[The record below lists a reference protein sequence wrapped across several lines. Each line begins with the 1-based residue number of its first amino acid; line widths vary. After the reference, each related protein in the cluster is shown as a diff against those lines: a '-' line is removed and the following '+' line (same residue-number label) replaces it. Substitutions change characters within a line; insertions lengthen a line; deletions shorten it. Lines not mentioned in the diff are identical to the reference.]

1 MEFTATQIAGLL
13 NGEVIGNPDTVVSIL
28 AKIEE
33 GEAGA
38 LSFLSNPAYEPY
50 IYTTGSSICIVNQTF
65 EPSKALP
72 STLTLVKVTDA
83 YACFAQ
89 LLALYDSMNKKEA
102 IIEQPSFIHESAQI
116 GENVYIGAFAYI
128 GANVKIANNCQIHPN
143 VVIQVEVSI
152 GKNTTIYPSVS
163 IYKDCRIGSNCIIHA
178 GTVIGSDGFGFAP
191 DENGV
196 YSKIPQIGNVVIEDD
211 VEIGSNCSIDRA
223 TLGSTFIRKGVKID
237 NLCQIAHNVDV
248 DQHTAMAAQVGI
260 AGSAKIGKHV
270 MIGGQTGI
278 AGHLSIADHTKIV
291 AQSGIPS
298 TVKKAETLMGTPAIP
313 INDYKRS
320 HFGFRKL
327 PELLRKI
334 YDLENK
340 LVELLKKKEAWQN
353 NNVPLKNL

>member
-1 MEFTATQIAGLL
+1 MEFTAEQIAGLL
-13 NGEVIGNPDTVVSIL
+13 NGEVIGNPQASVSAL

-33 GEAGA
+33 GQPGA
-38 LSFLSNPAYEPY
+38 LSFLSNPKYEVY
-50 IYTTGSSICIVNQTF
+50 IYNTASSICIVNQSF
-65 EPSKALP
+65 VPSKALP
-72 STLTLVKVTDA
+72 ETLTLIKVADA

-102 IIEQPSFIHESAQI
+102 VIEQPSFIHESAQV
-116 GENVYIGAFAYI
+116 GNNVYIGAFAYI
-128 GANVKIANNCQIHPN
+128 GANVKISDNCQIHPN
-143 VVIQVEVSI
+143 SVIQDNASV
-152 GKNTTIYPSVS
+152 GPNTILYASVN
-163 IYKDCRIGSNCIIHA
+163 IYKDCHVGANCIIHA

-211 VEIGSNCSIDRA
+211 VEIGANCTIDRA
-223 TLGSTFIRKGVKID
+223 TMGSTFIRKGVKTD

-278 AGHLSIADHTKIV
+278 AGHLSVADHTKIV

-298 TVKKAETLMGTPAIP
+298 TVKKADTLMGTPAIP
-313 INDYKRS
+313 INEYKRS

-327 PELLRKI
+327 PGLIQKI
-334 YDLENK
+334 YELENK
-340 LVELLKKKEAWQN
+340 LNDLLKNK
-353 NNVPLKNL
+353 

>member
-1 MEFTATQIAGLL
+1 MEFTAAQIAGIL
-13 NGEVIGNPDTVVSIL
+13 NGEVIGNPDATVSAL
-28 AKIEE
+28 DKIEE
-33 GEAGA
+33 GQEGA
-38 LSFLSNPAYEPY
+38 LSFLSNPKYEPY
-50 IYTTGSSICIVNQTF
+50 IYTTGSSICIVNNTF
-65 EPSKALP
+65 TAQKALP
-72 STLTLVKVTDA
+72 AALTLIKVADA

-102 IIEQPSFIHESAQI
+102 IIEQPSFIHETAQV

-128 GANVKIANNCQIHPN
+128 GANVKIADNCQIHPHVVLQEN
-143 VVIQVEVSI
+143 VTV
-152 GKNTTIYPSVS
+152 GDHTTIYPSVNV
-163 IYKDCRIGSNCIIHA
+163 YKECHIGARCIIHA
-178 GTVIGSDGFGFAP
+178 GAVIGSDGFGFAP

-223 TLGSTFIRKGVKID
+223 TMGSTYIRKGVKID

-278 AGHLSIADHTKIV
+278 AGHLTVADHTKIV

-298 TVKKAETLMGTPAIP
+298 TVKKADTLMGTPAIP

-320 HFGFRKL
+320 HIGFRKL
-327 PELLRKI
+327 PGLITKI
-334 YDLENK
+334 QDLENK
-340 LVELLKKKEAWQN
+340 LKELLKNKEA
-353 NNVPLKNL
+353 

>member
-1 MEFTATQIAGLL
+1 MEFTAEQIAGLL
-13 NGEVIGNPDTVVSIL
+13 NGEVIGNPQASVSAL

-33 GEAGA
+33 GQPGA
-38 LSFLSNPAYEPY
+38 LSFLSNPKYEVY
-50 IYTTGSSICIVNQTF
+50 IYNTASSICIVNESF

-72 STLTLVKVTDA
+72 ETLTLIKVADA
-83 YACFAQ
+83 YVCFAQ

-102 IIEQPSFIHESAQI
+102 IIEQPSFIHESAQV
-116 GENVYIGAFAYI
+116 GNNVYIGAFAYI
-128 GANVKIANNCQIHPN
+128 GANVKISDNCQIHPN
-143 VVIQVEVSI
+143 AVIQDNASI
-152 GKNTTIYPSVS
+152 GANTILYASVN
-163 IYKDCRIGSNCIIHA
+163 IYKECHVGANCIIHA

-191 DENGV
+191 DENGI

-211 VEIGSNCSIDRA
+211 VEIGANCTIDRA
-223 TLGSTFIRKGVKID
+223 TMGSTFIRKGVKID

-278 AGHLSIADHTKIV
+278 AGHLSVADHTKIV

-298 TVKKAETLMGTPAIP
+298 TVKKADTLMGTPAIP

-327 PELLRKI
+327 PGLIQKI
-334 YDLENK
+334 YELENK
-340 LVELLKKKEAWQN
+340 LNDLLKNK
-353 NNVPLKNL
+353 

>member
-143 VVIQVEVSI
+143 VVIQEEVSI

-223 TLGSTFIRKGVKID
+223 TMGSTFIRKGVKID
-237 NLCQIAHNVDV
+237 NLCQIAHNVDI

-260 AGSAKIGKHV
+260 AGSAKIGKFV

-278 AGHLSIADHTKIV
+278 AGHLTVADHTKIV

-298 TVKKAETLMGTPAIP
+298 TVKKADTLMGTPAIS

-320 HFGFRKL
+320 HIGFRKL
-327 PELLRKI
+327 PGLIIKI
-334 YDLENK
+334 QELENK
-340 LVELLKKKEAWQN
+340 LKELLKNKEA
-353 NNVPLKNL
+353 

>member
-1 MEFTATQIAGLL
+1 
-13 NGEVIGNPDTVVSIL
+13 
-28 AKIEE
+28 
-33 GEAGA
+33 
-38 LSFLSNPAYEPY
+38 
-50 IYTTGSSICIVNQTF
+50 
-65 EPSKALP
+65 
-72 STLTLVKVTDA
+72 
-83 YACFAQ
+83 
-89 LLALYDSMNKKEA
+89 
-102 IIEQPSFIHESAQI
+102 
-116 GENVYIGAFAYI
+116 
-128 GANVKIANNCQIHPN
+128 
-143 VVIQVEVSI
+143 
-152 GKNTTIYPSVS
+152 
-163 IYKDCRIGSNCIIHA
+163 
-178 GTVIGSDGFGFAP
+178 
-191 DENGV
+191 V

-340 LVELLKKKEAWQN
+340 LGELLKKKEA
-353 NNVPLKNL
+353 

>member
-1 MEFTATQIAGLL
+1 MEFTAEQIAGLL
-13 NGEVIGNPDTVVSIL
+13 NGEVIGNPQASVSAL

-33 GEAGA
+33 GQPGA
-38 LSFLSNPAYEPY
+38 LSFLSNPKYEVY
-50 IYTTGSSICIVNQTF
+50 IYNTASSICIVNQSF
-65 EPSKALP
+65 GPSKALP
-72 STLTLVKVTDA
+72 ETLTLIKVADA

-102 IIEQPSFIHESAQI
+102 VIEQPSFIHESAQV
-116 GENVYIGAFAYI
+116 GNNVYIGAFAYI
-128 GANVKIANNCQIHPN
+128 GANVKISDNCHIHPN
-143 VVIQVEVSI
+143 SVIQDNASV
-152 GKNTTIYPSVS
+152 GPNTILYASVN
-163 IYKDCRIGSNCIIHA
+163 IYKDCHVGANCIIHA

-211 VEIGSNCSIDRA
+211 VEIGANCTIDRA
-223 TLGSTFIRKGVKID
+223 TMGSTFIRKGVKID

-278 AGHLSIADHTKIV
+278 AGHLSVADHTKIV

-298 TVKKAETLMGTPAIP
+298 TVKKADTLMGTPAIP
-313 INDYKRS
+313 INEYKRS

-327 PELLRKI
+327 PGLIQKI
-334 YDLENK
+334 YELENK
-340 LVELLKKKEAWQN
+340 LNDLLKNK
-353 NNVPLKNL
+353 

>member
-1 MEFTATQIAGLL
+1 MEFTAAQIAGLL
-13 NGEVIGNPDTVVSIL
+13 NGEVIGNPDATVSAL

-33 GEAGA
+33 GQEGA
-38 LSFLSNPAYEPY
+38 LSFLSNPKYEPF
-50 IYTTGSSICIVNQTF
+50 IYTTGSSICIVNNTF
-65 EPSKALP
+65 TALKALP
-72 STLTLVKVTDA
+72 AALTLIKVANA

-102 IIEQPSFIHESAQI
+102 VIEQPCFIHDSAQI
-116 GENVYIGAFAYI
+116 GANVYIGAFAYI
-128 GANVKIANNCQIHPN
+128 GANVKIADNCQIHPHVVLQEN
-143 VVIQVEVSI
+143 VTVGEH
-152 GKNTTIYPSVS
+152 TTIYPSVNV
-163 IYKDCRIGSNCIIHA
+163 YKECHIGARCIIHA
-178 GTVIGSDGFGFAP
+178 GAVIGSDGFGFAP
-191 DENGV
+191 DANGV

-223 TLGSTFIRKGVKID
+223 TMGSTFIRKGVKID

-278 AGHLSIADHTKIV
+278 AGHLTIADHTKIV

-298 TVKKAETLMGTPAIP
+298 TVKKADTLMGTPAIP

-320 HFGFRKL
+320 HIGFRKL
-327 PELLRKI
+327 PGLITKI
-334 YDLENK
+334 QDLENK
-340 LVELLKKKEAWQN
+340 LKELLKNKEA
-353 NNVPLKNL
+353 

>member
-1 MEFTATQIAGLL
+1 MEFTAEQIAGLL
-13 NGEVIGNPDTVVSIL
+13 NGEVIGNPQASVSAL

-33 GEAGA
+33 GQPGA
-38 LSFLSNPAYEPY
+38 LSFLSNPKYEPH
-50 IYTTGSSICIVNQTF
+50 IYNTASSICIVNQSF

-72 STLTLVKVTDA
+72 ETLTLIKVADA

-102 IIEQPSFIHESAQI
+102 IIEQPSFIHESAQV
-116 GENVYIGAFAYI
+116 GNNVYIGAFAYI
-128 GANVKIANNCQIHPN
+128 GANVKISDNCQIHPN
-143 VVIQVEVSI
+143 AVIQDNASI
-152 GKNTTIYPSVS
+152 GANTILYASVN
-163 IYKDCRIGSNCIIHA
+163 IYKECHVGANCIIHA

-191 DENGV
+191 DENGI

-211 VEIGSNCSIDRA
+211 VEIGANCTIDRA
-223 TLGSTFIRKGVKID
+223 TMGSTFIRKGVKID

-260 AGSAKIGKHV
+260 AGSSKIGKHV

-278 AGHLSIADHTKIV
+278 AGHLSVADHTKIV

-298 TVKKAETLMGTPAIP
+298 TVKKADTLMGTPAIP

-327 PELLRKI
+327 PGLIQKI
-334 YDLENK
+334 YELENK
-340 LVELLKKKEAWQN
+340 LNDLLKNK
-353 NNVPLKNL
+353 

>member
-1 MEFTATQIAGLL
+1 MEFTAAQIAGLL
-13 NGEVIGNPDTVVSIL
+13 NGEIAGNPDVSVSSL

-33 GEAGA
+33 GQTGT
-38 LSFLSNPAYEPY
+38 LSFLSNPKYENY
-50 IYTTGSSICIVNQTF
+50 IYTTGSSICIVNKSFT
-65 EPSKALP
+65 PSKPLP
-72 STLTLVKVTDA
+72 DTLTLVKVADA

-89 LLALYDSMNKKEA
+89 LLALYDNMNKKEA
-102 IIEQPSFIHESAQI
+102 QIEQPCFIHPSAQI
-116 GENVYIGAFAYI
+116 GENVYIGAFAYV
-128 GANVKIANNCQIHPN
+128 GANVRIADNCQIHPH
-143 VVIQVEVSI
+143 VVLQDQVSI
-152 GKNTTIYPSVS
+152 GEQTTIYPSVN
-163 IYKDCRIGSNCIIHA
+163 IYKDCHVGARCIIHA

-191 DENGV
+191 DQNGV

-223 TLGSTFIRKGVKID
+223 TMGSTFIRKGVKID

-278 AGHLSIADHTKIV
+278 AGHLSVADHTKIV

-298 TVKKAETLMGTPAIP
+298 TVKKADTLMGTPAIP

-327 PELLRKI
+327 PSLINKI
-334 YDLENK
+334 YDLEQK
-340 LVELLKKKEAWQN
+340 LNDLLKKTDA
-353 NNVPLKNL
+353 

>member
-1 MEFTATQIAGLL
+1 MEFTAAQIAGLL
-13 NGEVIGNPDTVVSIL
+13 NGEVIGNPDATVSAL

-33 GEAGA
+33 GQAGA
-38 LSFLSNPAYEPY
+38 LSFLSNPKYEPF
-50 IYTTGSSICIVNQTF
+50 IYTTGSSICIVNNTF
-65 EPSKALP
+65 KAQKALP
-72 STLTLVKVTDA
+72 AALTLIKVADA

-102 IIEQPSFIHESAQI
+102 VIEQPCFIHDSAQI
-116 GENVYIGAFAYI
+116 GANVYVGAFAYI
-128 GANVKIANNCQIHPN
+128 GANVKIADNCQIHPHVVLQEN
-143 VVIQVEVSI
+143 VTI
-152 GKNTTIYPSVS
+152 GENTTIYPSVNV
-163 IYKDCRIGSNCIIHA
+163 YKECQIGARCIIHA
-178 GTVIGSDGFGFAP
+178 GAVIGSDGFGFAP
-191 DENGV
+191 DANGV

-223 TLGSTFIRKGVKID
+223 TMGSTFIRKGVKID

-278 AGHLSIADHTKIV
+278 AGHLTVADHTKIV

-298 TVKKAETLMGTPAIP
+298 SVKKADTLMGTPAIP

-320 HFGFRKL
+320 HIGFRKL
-327 PELLRKI
+327 PGLITKI
-334 YDLENK
+334 QDLENK
-340 LVELLKKKEAWQN
+340 LKELLKNKEA
-353 NNVPLKNL
+353 

>member
-1 MEFTATQIAGLL
+1 MEFTAAQIAGLL
-13 NGEVIGNPDTVVSIL
+13 NGEIAGNPDVSVSSL

-33 GEAGA
+33 GQTGT
-38 LSFLSNPAYEPY
+38 LSFLSNPKYENY
-50 IYTTGSSICIVNQTF
+50 IYTTGSSICIVNNSFT
-65 EPSKALP
+65 PSKPLP
-72 STLTLVKVTDA
+72 DTLTLVKVADA

-102 IIEQPSFIHESAQI
+102 QIEQPCFIHPSAQI

-128 GANVKIANNCQIHPN
+128 GANVSIADNCQIHPH
-143 VVIQVEVSI
+143 VVLQDQVSVGEQ
-152 GKNTTIYPSVS
+152 TTIYPSVN
-163 IYKDCRIGSNCIIHA
+163 IYKDCKVGARCIIHA
-178 GTVIGSDGFGFAP
+178 GSVIGSDGFGFAP

-223 TLGSTFIRKGVKID
+223 TMGSTFIRKGVKID

-278 AGHLSIADHTKIV
+278 AGHLSVADHTKIV

-298 TVKKAETLMGTPAIP
+298 SVKKADTLMGTPAIP

-327 PELLRKI
+327 PKLINKI
-334 YDLENK
+334 YDLEHTLN
-340 LVELLKKKEAWQN
+340 ELLKKKEE
-353 NNVPLKNL
+353 

>member
-1 MEFTATQIAGLL
+1 MEFTAEQIAGLL
-13 NGEVIGNPDTVVSIL
+13 NGEVIGNPQASVSAL

-33 GEAGA
+33 GQPGA
-38 LSFLSNPAYEPY
+38 LSFLSNPKYEVY
-50 IYTTGSSICIVNQTF
+50 IYTTASSICIVNQSF

-72 STLTLVKVTDA
+72 ETLTLIKVADA

-102 IIEQPSFIHESAQI
+102 IIEQPSFIHESAQV
-116 GENVYIGAFAYI
+116 GNNVYIGAFAYI
-128 GANVKIANNCQIHPN
+128 GANVKISDNCQIHPN
-143 VVIQVEVSI
+143 AVIQDNASI
-152 GKNTTIYPSVS
+152 GPNTILYASVN
-163 IYKDCRIGSNCIIHA
+163 IYKECHVGANCIIHA

-211 VEIGSNCSIDRA
+211 VEIGANCTIDRA
-223 TLGSTFIRKGVKID
+223 TMGSTFIRKGVKID
-237 NLCQIAHNVDV
+237 NLCQIAHNVDI

-278 AGHLSIADHTKIV
+278 AGHLSVADHTKIV

-298 TVKKAETLMGTPAIP
+298 TVKKADTLMGTPAIP
-313 INDYKRS
+313 INEYKRS

-327 PELLRKI
+327 PGLIQKI
-334 YDLENK
+334 YELENK
-340 LVELLKKKEAWQN
+340 LNDLLKNK
-353 NNVPLKNL
+353 

>member
-1 MEFTATQIAGLL
+1 MEFTAAQIAGLL
-13 NGEVIGNPDTVVSIL
+13 NGEVIGNPDAAVSAL

-33 GEAGA
+33 GQPGT
-38 LSFLSNPAYEPY
+38 LSFLSNPKYETY
-50 IYTTGSSICIVNQTF
+50 IYTTGSSICIVNNSFT
-65 EPSKALP
+65 PTKPLP
-72 STLTLVKVTDA
+72 ETLTLVKVADA

-89 LLALYDSMNKKEA
+89 LLALYDSMNKKEPV
-102 IIEQPSFIHESAQI
+102 IEQPCFIHESAKI
-116 GENVYIGAFAYI
+116 GQNVYIGAFAYV
-128 GANVKIANNCQIHPN
+128 GANVQIGSDCQIHPN
-143 VVIQVEVSI
+143 VVIQENATI
-152 GKNTTIYPSVS
+152 GDNTLIYPSVS
-163 IYKDCRIGSNCIIHA
+163 IYKDCHIGQRCIIHA

-223 TLGSTFIRKGVKID
+223 TMGSTFIRKGVKID

-278 AGHLSIADHTKIV
+278 AGHLSVADHTKIV

-298 TVKKAETLMGTPAIP
+298 TVKKADTLMGTPAIP
-313 INDYKRS
+313 INEYKRS

-327 PELLRKI
+327 PGLINKI
-334 YDLENK
+334 YELENK
-340 LVELLKKKEAWQN
+340 LGELLKNKDA
-353 NNVPLKNL
+353 

>member
-1 MEFTATQIAGLL
+1 MEFTAEQIAGLL
-13 NGEVIGNPDTVVSIL
+13 NGEVIGNPQASVSAL

-33 GEAGA
+33 GQPGA
-38 LSFLSNPAYEPY
+38 LSFLSNPKYEVY
-50 IYTTGSSICIVNQTF
+50 IYSTASSICIVNQTF

-72 STLTLVKVTDA
+72 ETLTLIKVADA

-102 IIEQPSFIHESAQI
+102 VIEQPSFIHESAQV
-116 GENVYIGAFAYI
+116 GSNVYIGAFAYI
-128 GANVKIANNCQIHPN
+128 GANVKIADNCQIHPN
-143 VVIQVEVSI
+143 AVIQDNASI
-152 GKNTTIYPSVS
+152 GPNTILYASVN
-163 IYKDCRIGSNCIIHA
+163 IYKECHVGANCIIHA

-211 VEIGSNCSIDRA
+211 VEIGANCTIDRA
-223 TLGSTFIRKGVKID
+223 TMGSTFIRKGVKID

-278 AGHLSIADHTKIV
+278 AGHLSVADHTKIV

-298 TVKKAETLMGTPAIP
+298 TVKKADTLMGTPAIP
-313 INDYKRS
+313 INEYKRS

-327 PELLRKI
+327 PGLIQKI
-334 YDLENK
+334 YELENK
-340 LVELLKKKEAWQN
+340 LNDLLKNK
-353 NNVPLKNL
+353 

>member
-1 MEFTATQIAGLL
+1 MEFTAEQIAGLL
-13 NGEVIGNPDTVVSIL
+13 NGEVIGNPQASVSAL

-33 GEAGA
+33 GQPGA
-38 LSFLSNPAYEPY
+38 LSFLSNPKYEVY
-50 IYTTGSSICIVNQTF
+50 IYTTASSICIVNQSF

-72 STLTLVKVTDA
+72 ETLTLIKVADA

-102 IIEQPSFIHESAQI
+102 IIEQPSFIHESAQV
-116 GENVYIGAFAYI
+116 GNNVYIGAFAYI
-128 GANVKIANNCQIHPN
+128 GANVKISDNCQIHPN
-143 VVIQVEVSI
+143 AVIQDNASI
-152 GKNTTIYPSVS
+152 GPNTILYASVN
-163 IYKDCRIGSNCIIHA
+163 IYKECHVGANCIIHA

-211 VEIGSNCSIDRA
+211 VEIGANCTIDRA
-223 TLGSTFIRKGVKID
+223 TMGSTFIRKGVKID

-278 AGHLSIADHTKIV
+278 AGHLSVADHTKIV

-298 TVKKAETLMGTPAIP
+298 TVKKADTLMGTPAIP

-327 PELLRKI
+327 PGLIQKI
-334 YDLENK
+334 YELENK
-340 LVELLKKKEAWQN
+340 LNDLLKNK
-353 NNVPLKNL
+353 

>member
-1 MEFTATQIAGLL
+1 MEFTAAQIAGLL
-13 NGEVIGNPDTVVSIL
+13 NGEIAGNPDVSVSSL

-33 GEAGA
+33 GQIGT
-38 LSFLSNPAYEPY
+38 LSFLSNPKYENY
-50 IYTTGSSICIVNQTF
+50 IYTTGSSICIVNNSFT
-65 EPSKALP
+65 PSKPLP
-72 STLTLVKVTDA
+72 DTLTLVKVADA

-102 IIEQPSFIHESAQI
+102 QIEQPCFIHPSAQI
-116 GENVYIGAFAYI
+116 GENVYIGAFAYV
-128 GANVKIANNCQIHPN
+128 GANVRIADNCQIHPH
-143 VVIQVEVSI
+143 VVLQDQVSI
-152 GKNTTIYPSVS
+152 GEQTTIYPSVN
-163 IYKDCRIGSNCIIHA
+163 IYKDCHVGARCIIHA

-211 VEIGSNCSIDRA
+211 VEIGANSTIDRA
-223 TLGSTFIRKGVKID
+223 TMGSTYIRKGVKMD

-278 AGHLSIADHTKIV
+278 AGHLSVADHTKIV

-298 TVKKAETLMGTPAIP
+298 TVKKADTLMGTPAIP

-320 HFGFRKL
+320 HIGFRKL
-327 PELLRKI
+327 PGLIQKI
-334 YDLENK
+334 FELENK
-340 LVELLKKKEAWQN
+340 LNDLLKNK
-353 NNVPLKNL
+353 

>member
-1 MEFTATQIAGLL
+1 MEFTAEQIAGLL
-13 NGEVIGNPDTVVSIL
+13 NGEVIGNPQASVSAL

-33 GEAGA
+33 GQPGA
-38 LSFLSNPAYEPY
+38 LSFLSNPKYEPH
-50 IYTTGSSICIVNQTF
+50 IYNTASSICIVNQSF
-65 EPSKALP
+65 EPSKTLP
-72 STLTLVKVTDA
+72 ETLTLIKVADA

-89 LLALYDSMNKKEA
+89 LLALYDNMNKKEA
-102 IIEQPSFIHESAQI
+102 IIEQPSFIHESAQV
-116 GENVYIGAFAYI
+116 GNNVYIGAFAYI
-128 GANVKIANNCQIHPN
+128 GANVKISDNCQIHPN
-143 VVIQVEVSI
+143 AVIQDNASI
-152 GKNTTIYPSVS
+152 GPNTILYASVN
-163 IYKDCRIGSNCIIHA
+163 IYKECHVGANCIIHA

-191 DENGV
+191 DENGI

-211 VEIGSNCSIDRA
+211 VEIGANCTIDRA
-223 TLGSTFIRKGVKID
+223 TMGSTYIRKGVKID

-278 AGHLSIADHTKIV
+278 AGHLSVADHTKIV

-298 TVKKAETLMGTPAIP
+298 TVKKADTLMGTPAIP

-327 PELLRKI
+327 PGLIQKI
-334 YDLENK
+334 YELENK
-340 LVELLKKKEAWQN
+340 LNDLLKNK
-353 NNVPLKNL
+353 